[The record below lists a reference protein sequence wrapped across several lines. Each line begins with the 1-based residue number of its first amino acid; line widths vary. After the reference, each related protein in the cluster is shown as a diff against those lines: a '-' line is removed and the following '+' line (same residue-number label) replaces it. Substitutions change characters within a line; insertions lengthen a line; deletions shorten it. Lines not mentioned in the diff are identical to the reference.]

1 MLGLHFVLG
10 GIPARS
16 PLAHTKPRCS
26 ARLPDAQRYWVNR
39 DLAFVIP
46 SWHSCVIVARG
57 GGARSEEDEWAEV
70 VFGDGLS
77 FPQRRR
83 DAERFSV
90 GVISPRLCVS
100 AGFGLRYCVVEF
112 LFYRAAGCWV
122 GVTEQV
128 LGGRSMGF
136 SPCFP
141 LRSSPPHWRAVS
153 VS

>member
-1 MLGLHFVLG
+1 MRR
-10 GIPARS
+10 GIPVS
-16 PLAHTKPRCS
+16 
-26 ARLPDAQRYWVNR
+26 
-39 DLAFVIP
+39 
-46 SWHSCVIVARG
+46 SWRV

-122 GVTEQV
+122 GVTGQV

-136 SPCFP
+136 SPCRP
-141 LRSSPPHWRAVS
+141 LR
-153 VS
+153 